1 MGLTADDFEQVII
14 DVWPDVWPAFDVF
27 QAASTQWRMGMSG
40 ATGLD
45 YNCLPWLMRTHGI
58 DDEATALHDIRI
70 MERTAL
76 TLMHKGA

>member
-1 MGLTADDFEQVII
+1 
-14 DVWPDVWPAFDVF
+14 
-27 QAASTQWRMGMSG
+27 MSG

-58 DDEATALHDIRI
+58 DDEATALYDIRI